1 MRKIFAGAALVSVLG
16 AVLFGGA
23 FAWRTSDSARGAA
36 LVGENAFEISY
47 QPVCDGV
54 ADVPYLDVADPTD
67 ADLDSAPA
75 PVACHTLIGPNGST
89 TEVGRGA
96 GKNEGDFK
104 LAVVDGDVKIRRLH
118 YAANDCSVDHFSGD
132 VRLLSPGEI
141 IPPGG
146 EGGKFVAYVAVN
158 DSAPVS
164 CQGEL
169 VYYRVTIYAENRTPR
184 PTPTAPNRA
193 DLTSPHPLPPLHR
206 VERGFYLE
214 LE

>member
-1 MRKIFAGAALVSVLG
+1 MRKLFAGAALISVIG

-54 ADVPYLDVADPTD
+54 ADVPYLDDVEPTD
-67 ADLDSAPA
+67 TNISPI
-75 PVACHTLIGPNGST
+75 PCHTLIGPNGST

-104 LAVVDGDVKIRRLH
+104 LAVVGGEVKIRRLH
-118 YAANDCSVDHFSGD
+118 QPANDCSVDDFGGA

-146 EGGKFVAYVAVN
+146 EGGKFVAYVSVKE
-158 DSAPVS
+158 SAPPT
-164 CQGEL
+164 CQREL
-169 VYYRVTIYAENRTPR
+169 VYYRVTIYAENPGPATD
-184 PTPTAPNRA
+184 PTLAEAR
-193 DLTSPHPLPPLHR
+193 
-206 VERGFYLE
+206 
-214 LE
+214 

>member
-1 MRKIFAGAALVSVLG
+1 MRKVFAGAAVFSVTAAL
-16 AVLFGGA
+16 LFGGA

-36 LVGENAFEISY
+36 LVGENEFSITY

-54 ADVPYLDVADPTD
+54 ADVPYLDDAEPTD
-67 ADLDSAPA
+67 AEALAAP
-75 PVACHTLIGPNGST
+75 PCHTLIGPNGTT

-104 LAVVDGDVKIRRLH
+104 LQVVDGEVKIRRLH
-118 YAANDCSVDHFSGD
+118 YAANDCSVDDFGGD

-146 EGGKFVAYVAVN
+146 EGGKFVAFVSV
-158 DSAPVS
+158 DDGAPAS

-169 VYYRVTIYAENRTPR
+169 VYYRVTIFAEN
-184 PTPTAPNRA
+184 PNA
-193 DLTSPHPLPPLHR
+193 TTDPA
-206 VERGFYLE
+206 VEAVAR
-214 LE
+214 

>member
-1 MRKIFAGAALVSVLG
+1 MRKIFAGAALISALA

-36 LVGENAFEISY
+36 LVGENAFKISY

-54 ADVPYLDVADPTD
+54 AAEPYLDVDAADAALP
-67 ADLDSAPA
+67 PI
-75 PVACHTLIGPNGST
+75 VCHTLIGPNGST
-89 TEVGRGA
+89 TEVGRGS

-104 LAVVDGDVKIRRLH
+104 LQVVGGEVKIRRLQH
-118 YAANDCSVDHFSGD
+118 PENDCSIDDFGGA

-146 EGGKFVAYVAVN
+146 EGGKFVAFVSV
-158 DSAPVS
+158 DPGAPAG

-169 VYYRVTIYAENRTPR
+169 VYYRVTIFAENPG
-184 PTPTAPNRA
+184 PT
-193 DLTSPHPLPPLHR
+193 TSNDS
-206 VERGFYLE
+206 VEAR
-214 LE
+214 